1 MLIDSEYCK
10 TYSTISSNIED
21 KFIVPCIV
29 TAQVQDL
36 QSLIGT
42 SLASALAEKV
52 DDESIE
58 NPENEMYKE
67 LLDEYVK
74 PFLLAATQSE
84 LLISNAVKLRN
95 SGNMQYIDTNQ
106 VNMSMKDVEYLV
118 QHYRDQVSFLGKM
131 LTDYLKCHRTA
142 FPELK
147 DCGCCNGMQPDEKS
161 RFHIPL
167 YL

>member
-1 MLIDSEYCK
+1 MIDSEYVVR
-10 TYSTISSNIED
+10 YSTVSANMD
-21 KFIVPCIV
+21 AKYLTPCIV

-36 QSLIGT
+36 QQLIGT
-42 SLASALAEKV
+42 PLSTSLAEKV
-52 DDESIE
+52 DDESIDAE
-58 NPENEMYKE
+58 GNELYKE

-95 SGNMQYIDTNQ
+95 SGNMQYLDTNQ
-106 VNMSMKDVEYLV
+106 TNMSMKDVEYLV
-118 QHYRDQVSFLGKM
+118 QHYRDQAAFLGNRV
-131 LTDYLKCHRTA
+131 TEYLKCHRTA

-147 DCGCCNGMQPDEKS
+147 ACGCCNDLRPDAKAEIK
-161 RFHIPL
+161 IPL